1 MIDDMRKLLI
11 VSSVRWNYLWQRHQ
25 ALARAAAEEGWHVDF
40 LQPRPRNLHQLASY
54 PTRMLRRERLEQPSV
69 EVRGVVVRKLRDW
82 VLLRGSYD
90 LAVVYLPDRITEIL
104 LRRVSVERL
113 VYDAVLDWATV
124 PEGWFPPWGWAAAE
138 RRIAALPNASVTTD
152 SEGMRD
158 VLAARGISARVVHP
172 AADSEF
178 LGIAGQYPYS
188 RRQDRILY
196 FGSVRAEVD
205 TQWLA
210 HAALAGFAVD
220 VIGSVDEKAA
230 AADLSRAGI
239 TVHSPLT
246 INELPSAVAS
256 YKILALPYRGA
267 RSATILPA
275 KYWNCLAS
283 GAWVLTSGLS
293 AEAGYCG
300 CVIPVTDWNF
310 KEAETVR
317 QLLTRKPQ
325 VTEEPPS
332 WRTRWLEMQ
341 AASGAM

>member
-90 LAVVYLPDRITEIL
+90 LAVVYLPDRITEML

-124 PEGWFPPWGWAAAE
+124 PEGWFPPFGWAAAE

-158 VLAARGISARVVHP
+158 VLAAREISARVVHP

-178 LGIAGQYPYS
+178 LGVAGRYPYS

-246 INELPSAVAS
+246 INELPSAVAN

-293 AEAGYCG
+293 AEAGCCG
-300 CVIPVTDWNF
+300 CVIHVTDWNF
-310 KEAETVR
+310 KEAETVK
-317 QLLTRKPQ
+317 QLLVREPQ
-325 VTEEPPS
+325 STEEPPS
-332 WRTRWLEMQ
+332 WRTKWREMQ
-341 AASGAM
+341 AAAGAM